1 MVVVVVVVM
10 FRMVVVMMMMVVFFF
25 LHTLNGHG
33 LLFAL
38 VPSGAVVALCN
49 PSGFG
54 SAGV

>member
-10 FRMVVVMMMMVVFFF
+10 FRMVVVMMMMVSFF